1 MDFFKK
7 IEAALKKIGEHYV
20 SELKN
25 RLLRDGNVASKDLAR
40 SINSKV
46 VSDGVEI
53 TANRYL
59 LTVSEGKKASTKGGP
74 SQVMV
79 SRAMVSRISKWMKHK
94 GIKPRGYG
102 GLTELKY
109 KKAAFA
115 IAISINRKGFEGSR
129 VIARSFRGIEDN
141 IDSEITNALK
151 STLELLV
158 EDVNKDIKKK

>member
-25 RLLRDGNVASKDLAR
+25 RLLRDGNVASKELAR

-59 LTVSEGKKASTKGGP
+59 LTVSEGKKASTKGP
-74 SQVMV
+74 SQV
-79 SRAMVSRISKWMKHK
+79 MVSRISKWMKHK
-94 GIKPRGYG
+94 GIRPRGSG

-115 IAISINRKGFEGSR
+115 IARSINRKGFEGSR

>member
-25 RLLRDGNVASKDLAR
+25 RLLRDGNIASKELAK
-40 SINSKV
+40 SISPKV

-59 LTVSEGKKASTKGGP
+59 SAVSEGKKATSKAP
-74 SQVMV
+74 SEIMV
-79 SRAMVSRISKWMKHK
+79 SRVATWMKHK
-94 GIKPRGYG
+94 GIKPRTTG

-115 IAISINRKGFEGSR
+115 IARSINRKGWSGSK
-129 VIARSFRGIEDN
+129 VIARSFEGIREN
-141 IDSEITNALK
+141 IDSEITEAFVQ
-151 STLELLV
+151 TLNTLV
-158 EDVNKDIKKK
+158 ADVNKTKGKTK